1 MNGYKG
7 GVCAVLLIYGM
18 SFLFLSCHFP
28 AKPVAKRREC
38 YQAMCSNVAKA
49 LKLPNFQIHGLFHH
63 IIWVGDLNYR
73 FGNLQVKECK
83 NLLIKV
89 NFIFLSNL

>member
-1 MNGYKG
+1 MNAYKG

-49 LKLPNFQIHGLFHH
+49 LKLPNF
-63 IIWVGDLNYR
+63 
-73 FGNLQVKECK
+73 
-83 NLLIKV
+83 
-89 NFIFLSNL
+89 